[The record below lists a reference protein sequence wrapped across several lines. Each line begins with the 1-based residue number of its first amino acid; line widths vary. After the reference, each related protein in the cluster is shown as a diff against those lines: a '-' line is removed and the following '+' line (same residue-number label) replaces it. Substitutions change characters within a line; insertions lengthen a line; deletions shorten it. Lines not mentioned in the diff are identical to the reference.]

1 MSIGPKRILI
11 VYDHRD
17 SPKRMRLTIKQH
29 LHALESSDVK
39 HELLYYNTSDEDP
52 YPAVIRAETPAVPP
66 SWVHDGPFD
75 VVILHYAFLSYRFT
89 GSFFYKW
96 KRHFSWIGELD
107 CLKIA
112 IPQDEFDC
120 NSLLDEWLFD
130 WGVSAV
136 LSVHYSEQGPL
147 YPIMR
152 DKADFYRCLS
162 GYIDKAAAR
171 RISGKLLPPAARPYD
186 IVYRARQLPYWF
198 GKAGQ
203 LKYQIANVV
212 ASCAR
217 TYGLK
222 CNISTRAEDA
232 ILGDRWLDFIASGKA
247 VIGCEGG
254 SSVIDWRGEIKA
266 QIEALLREDATL
278 SFAEVSARMPFGWD
292 DYRLFTITPRHF
304 DAIITKT
311 CQILVEGDYRGVL
324 EPDKHY
330 IPLKGDFSNVDE
342 ALQKL
347 RDEQFVQDMV
357 ERAYEDV
364 YLSGNYTYQTYAKKI
379 EQVIFDQEQ
388 KSMKRGGH
396 SESMTKRNGV
406 VELLER
412 QLVAERHNNALLR
425 AKLLEAKEGK
435 GVPQNQMRWPSMGWK
450 KTLLLVAVVVMG
462 IAASSTVITL
472 LVLMSF
478 GIL

>member
-1 MSIGPKRILI
+1 MSISPKRILI

-17 SPKRMRLTIKQH
+17 SPEKMRLTIKQH
-29 LHALESSDVK
+29 LHALEYSDIE
-39 HELLYYNTSDEDP
+39 HELVYYNTSAEDP
-52 YPAVIRAETPAVPP
+52 YPAVIRADTPAVPP
-66 SWVHDGPFD
+66 SWVYDGPFD
-75 VVILHYAFLSYRFT
+75 AVILHYAFLSYRFT

-96 KRHFSWIGELD
+96 KRHFNWIGELD

-136 LSVHYSEQGPL
+136 FSVHYSEEGPL

-152 DKADFYRCLS
+152 DRADFYGCLS
-162 GYIDKAAAR
+162 GYVDEAAAR
-171 RISGKLLPPAARPYD
+171 RIAGKLLPPAARSYD
-186 IVYRARQLPYWF
+186 IVYRARQLPYRI
-198 GKAGQ
+198 GSAGQ
-203 LKYQIANVV
+203 LKHQIASVV
-212 ASCAR
+212 ASRAR
-217 TYGLK
+217 EYGLK
-222 CNISTRAEDA
+222 CDISTRAEDA

-266 QIEALLREDATL
+266 QIEALLAKDPTL
-278 SFAEVSARMPFGWD
+278 SFAEVSAQMPSGWD

-330 IPLKGDFSNVDE
+330 IPLKRDFSNLDT
-342 ALQKL
+342 ALEKL
-347 RDEQFVQDMV
+347 RDEQFVKDMV
-357 ERAYEDV
+357 ERAYQDV
-364 YLSGNYTYQTYAKKI
+364 YLSGEYTYQTYAKKI
-379 EQVIFDQEQ
+379 EQAIFDQEQ
-388 KSMKRGGH
+388 KPIKCGGY
-396 SESMTKRNGV
+396 SEPMTKCSDV
-406 VELLER
+406 VETLER
-412 QLVAERHNNALLR
+412 QLVAERHNNAFLT
-425 AKLLEAKEGK
+425 AKLLEAKEGT
-435 GVPQNQMRWPSMGWK
+435 GEPQNQMQWPYGGSK
-450 KTLLLVAVVVMG
+450 KILLLVAMTIVGSV
-462 IAASSTVITL
+462 ALSTIITL
-472 LVLMSF
+472 LILRSL